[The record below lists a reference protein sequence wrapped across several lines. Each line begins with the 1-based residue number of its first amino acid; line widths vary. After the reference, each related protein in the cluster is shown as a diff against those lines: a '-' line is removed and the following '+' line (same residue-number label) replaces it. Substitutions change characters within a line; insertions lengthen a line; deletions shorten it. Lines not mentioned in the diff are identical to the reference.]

1 VTPPAAR
8 RRISVGTGVP
18 RFGPLAAFR
27 ACACGPLLFALGAF
41 RFLGSLKAARRIAG
55 RRSWLMLPCQTAR
68 ATQASFFV
76 PPSPSLPDGT
86 FSNEYL
92 LKAMQPVAAAVWGI
106 HWVTF

>member
-1 VTPPAAR
+1 
-8 RRISVGTGVP
+8 
-18 RFGPLAAFR
+18 
-27 ACACGPLLFALGAF
+27 
-41 RFLGSLKAARRIAG
+41 
-55 RRSWLMLPCQTAR
+55 MLPCQTAR